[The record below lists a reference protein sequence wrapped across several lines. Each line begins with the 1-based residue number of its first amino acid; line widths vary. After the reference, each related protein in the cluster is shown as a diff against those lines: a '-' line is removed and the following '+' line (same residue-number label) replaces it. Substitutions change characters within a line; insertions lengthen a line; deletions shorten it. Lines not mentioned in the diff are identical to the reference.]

1 MGHSGSQSRI
11 CRCDLCLSRVVDVLV
26 LHICLAIHLSTEVV
40 VLGRRY
46 VVCCVFVWNLRS
58 IVVAS
63 PALVPHYILWRSL
76 GYIDLGDLRLCTPSR
91 LLFPQSVGAAFLV
104 FCLRDLF

>member
-1 MGHSGSQSRI
+1 M
-11 CRCDLCLSRVVDVLV
+11 DVSV
-26 LHICLAIHLSTEVV
+26 SHICLAIRLSTEVV
-40 VLGRRY
+40 VLDRLY
-46 VVCCVFVWNLRS
+46 VACCVFVWNLRS

-63 PALVPHYILWRSL
+63 PALVLRYILWQSL
-76 GYIDLGDLRLCTPSR
+76 DYIDLGDLRLRTPSR